1 MIDLAERRRAAN
13 QDLRVLDEAH
23 RLGRITRAEYRA
35 RRRRLLETLYDPS
48 AVVTARNTLV
58 PPAATTTPRVRKT
71 QAITHD
77 DASADSASHAL
88 TSLLTMRPATRWK
101 SAWIVL
107 LLAIVLAA
115 LAYWLLHG

>member
-1 MIDLAERRRAAN
+1 
-13 QDLRVLDEAH
+13 
-23 RLGRITRAEYRA
+23 
-35 RRRRLLETLYDPS
+35 
-48 AVVTARNTLV
+48 
-58 PPAATTTPRVRKT
+58 
-71 QAITHD
+71 
-77 DASADSASHAL
+77 L